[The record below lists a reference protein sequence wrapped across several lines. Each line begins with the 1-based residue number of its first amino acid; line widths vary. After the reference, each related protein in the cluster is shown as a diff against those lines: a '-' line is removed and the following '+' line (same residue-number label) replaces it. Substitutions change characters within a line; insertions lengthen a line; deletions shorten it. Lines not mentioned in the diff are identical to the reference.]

1 MDEEKKNSNIF
12 KNIDIKW
19 LSSKISSRFSG
30 RLKKGPVTK
39 WKFSTILVIIL
50 LVATIVLTTLIIL
63 KTVFDVK
70 NLNARAEELN
80 NISNYNTN
88 LLNTNSYTKEEA
100 GNFKEID
107 ELIEYNSRI
116 KSLDANFAQYL
127 KDIQAPYDNFLKY
140 LLLPNLNIWKDPFMW
155 DIDYSVIWTKYLEK
169 NPYNDIDLI
178 DKWSNF
184 IKDVWKNN
192 EYNEINSIEI
202 WEMVEEW
209 ENFYIPVRVS
219 YIAPSHR
226 WFLLLIEKLSIT
238 SNQKNI
244 SLINELI
251 YNLWEIIKTDN
262 PDGVLAVQ
270 ETYPWFSQDKAIWFS
285 LYQRVKWETDNSL
298 INDEIINK
306 AIKKIAL
313 CGDES
318 KEYCYYKF
326 RNKYRDLP
334 SVAYSIWLE
343 ASWTWS
349 MNKTEQLRNFLK
361 DLPQVIKVID
371 FTYDWEE
378 IKDMVNYTTK
388 QYRWTI
394 NFRIY
399 WDGLSNEE
407 VVEIQKLLW
416 EKCLWVDLTPDAALS
431 QIKWKLTNI
440 WNDTNID
447 TYSTLMLME
456 LETLIWDI
464 ANSFNWLTNYKKVV
478 KTFEIYRMLNEWNI
492 CNL

>member
-1 MDEEKKNSNIF
+1 MAEQQEQNKNIL

-19 LSSKISSRFSG
+19 LSNKLSNRISG
-30 RLKKGPVTK
+30 RVKK
-39 WKFSTILVIIL
+39 WKYVTIIIIL
-50 LVATIVLTTLIIL
+50 LLLLTIAWTTLIIL
-63 KTVFDVK
+63 KTIFDVK

-80 NISNYNTN
+80 NINNYNISA
-88 LLNTNSYTKEEA
+88 LNANSYTKEEVE
-100 GNFKEID
+100 NFRKIE
-107 ELIEYNSRI
+107 ELIDYNTKI
-116 KSLDANFAQYL
+116 KSLSANFEQYL

-140 LLLPNLNIWKDPFMW
+140 LLLPSLNIWKDPFMW
-155 DIDYSVIWTKYLEK
+155 DIDYNLIWTKYLEK
-169 NPYNDIDLI
+169 DPYNDIDLI

-184 IKDVWKNN
+184 IKDVWNNN
-192 EYNEINSIEI
+192 EYNEIDSIEI

-209 ENFYIPVRVS
+209 ENFYIPIRVS
-219 YIAPSHR
+219 YISPSSR
-226 WFLLLIEKLSIT
+226 GLLLLIEKLSMV

-251 YNLWEIIKTDN
+251 YNIREIIKADN
-262 PDGVLAVQ
+262 PSGISAVQ
-270 ETYPWFSQDKAIWFS
+270 ELYSWFSQDKAIWFS
-285 LYQRVKWETDNSL
+285 LYKRVEWETGNVL
-298 INDEIINK
+298 INDEIIDK

-334 SVAYSIWLE
+334 SLAYSIWLE
-343 ASWTWS
+343 SVWTWETS
-349 MNKTEQLRNFLK
+349 KVEQLRDFLHNM
-361 DLPQVIKVID
+361 PQIIKIID
-371 FTYDWEE
+371 FSYDWQET
-378 IKDMVNYTTK
+378 KDMVNYIQRK
-388 QYRWTI
+388 YKWTI

-399 WDGLSNEE
+399 WDWLSDDE
-407 VVEIQKLLW
+407 VLEIQELLW
-416 EKCLWVDLTPDAALS
+416 EKCLWSNLTPEAALS
-431 QIKWKLTNI
+431 QIQWKLTNI

-456 LETLIWDI
+456 LENLVWNIS
-464 ANSFNWLTNYKKVV
+464 NSFNELSNYKKVV

>member
-1 MDEEKKNSNIF
+1 MEEQQKQNDNNLKNV
-12 KNIDIKW
+12 DIR
-19 LSSKISSRFSG
+19 SISSELSNKVSNRI
-30 RLKKGPVTK
+30 KK
-39 WKFSTILVIIL
+39 WKYVTVCLIVALVIIG
-50 LVATIVLTTLIIL
+50 VLMTLIIL

-80 NISNYNTN
+80 NLNNYNTN
-88 LLNTNSYTKEEA
+88 LLNTNNYTREEA
-100 GNFKEID
+100 SNFKKID
-107 ELIEYNSRI
+107 ELIEYNSKI
-116 KSLDANFAQYL
+116 KWLDENFAQYL

-140 LLLPNLNIWKDPFMW
+140 ILLPNLNIWKDPFMW
-155 DIDYSVIWTKYLEK
+155 DIDYNVIWTKYLEK

-184 IKDVWKNN
+184 IKDVWNNN

-202 WEMVEEW
+202 WEMAEEW
-209 ENFYIPVRVS
+209 DEFYIPITVS
-219 YIAPSHR
+219 YIAPSYR

-251 YNLWEIIKTDN
+251 YNLREIIKTDN
-262 PDGVLAVQ
+262 PGEIMKLQ
-270 ETYPWFSQDKAIWFS
+270 EQYSWFSQDKAIWFS
-285 LYQRVKWETDNSL
+285 LYQWVQWETENTL

-306 AIKKIAL
+306 AIKKVAL
-313 CGDES
+313 CWDET

-334 SVAYSIWLE
+334 SLAYTIWLE
-343 ASWTWS
+343 TNWTWKA
-349 MNKTEQLRNFLK
+349 NKTEQLRSFLK
-361 DLPQVIKVID
+361 NLPQIIKVID
-371 FTYDWEE
+371 FTYDGEE
-378 IKDMVNYTTK
+378 TKDMVNYTTK
-388 QYRWTI
+388 QYKWTI

-399 WDGLSNEE
+399 WDWLSDDE
-407 VVEIQKLLW
+407 VLEIQKLLW
-416 EKCLWVDLTPDAALS
+416 EKCLWSDLTPDAALS
-431 QIKWKLTNI
+431 QIRWKLTNI

-464 ANSFNWLTNYKKVV
+464 SGSFGGLTNYKKVV